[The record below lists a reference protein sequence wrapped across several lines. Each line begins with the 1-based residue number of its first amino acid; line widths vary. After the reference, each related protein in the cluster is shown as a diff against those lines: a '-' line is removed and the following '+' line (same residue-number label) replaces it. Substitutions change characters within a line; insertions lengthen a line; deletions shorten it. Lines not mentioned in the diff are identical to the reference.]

1 MKDHMLVSCEVAG
14 KKEKC
19 TNFFTRVPT
28 DSGMCCAL
36 NWESALKTSEYQ
48 QLVKSMQES
57 KGDKK
62 MQSQAGEKG
71 GLRMVLDLHSN
82 LVSFGTL
89 NQDYN
94 AFKLFI
100 GQLEEFPALKQ
111 RSIRLEPGRE
121 HFVELSAKVDERSF
135 WRCCI
140 TPFIRLS
147 PLTMVFRISNL
158 KPGGATFRMRKS

>member
-1 MKDHMLVSCEVAG
+1 MAEHMLVSCEIG
-14 KKEKC
+14 GQK
-19 TNFFTRVPT
+19 TNCSSLFTRVPT

-36 NWESALKTSEYQ
+36 NWESPLKTSEYQ

-71 GLRMVLDLHSN
+71 GLRLVLDLHSN

-100 GQLEEFPALKQ
+100 GQLEEFPALKK

-135 WRCCI
+135 LRWCI

-147 PLTMVFRISNL
+147 FLTMVFRISNL
-158 KPGGATFRMRKS
+158 MPGGATFRMRKS

>member
-1 MKDHMLVSCEVAG
+1 MWALECLKVKLPRYRHTVA
-14 KKEKC
+14 
-19 TNFFTRVPT
+19 PT
-28 DSGMCCAL
+28 HFQKQVGRGT
-36 NWESALKTSEYQ
+36 W
-48 QLVKSMQES
+48 LVKSMQES

-121 HFVELSAKVDERSF
+121 HFVELSAKVDKR
-135 WRCCI
+135 
-140 TPFIRLS
+140 
-147 PLTMVFRISNL
+147 
-158 KPGGATFRMRKS
+158 

>member
-19 TNFFTRVPT
+19 NNFFTRVPT

-48 QLVKSMQES
+48 QLVKSMQDS

-62 MQSQAGEKG
+62 MLSRAGEKG

-82 LVSFGTL
+82 LVLIQPWQL
-89 NQDYN
+89 NG
-94 AFKLFI
+94 FK
-100 GQLEEFPALKQ
+100 
-111 RSIRLEPGRE
+111 
-121 HFVELSAKVDERSF
+121 
-135 WRCCI
+135 
-140 TPFIRLS
+140 
-147 PLTMVFRISNL
+147 RISTGQDLTKLSKQVLSLSNHIKICKSLSNL
-158 KPGGATFRMRKS
+158 IKICKN